1 MIVLPA
7 IDLKD
12 GKPVRL
18 VQGDFSTAG
27 QVAENAVDAAR
38 EFAAKGAGYLHM
50 VDLDG
55 AKSGDTVNRDLIL
68 EVAKHTPAKIEL
80 GGGIRSCD
88 VIEDYLSHG
97 IDRVILGSAAIK
109 QPALVRQAVRE
120 YAGHITIGIDA
131 KNGLVATEGWLSDS
145 EVDYLTLASEME
157 HIGADCIIFTD
168 ISKDG
173 TLSGPNFEQLAALS
187 RRVNLRVIAS
197 GGIRDIGH
205 IRRLRDM
212 GLYGAICGKSL
223 YQGTLSLGEALAA
236 AHR

>member
-18 VQGDFSTAG
+18 VRGDFSTAG

-173 TLSGPNFEQLAALS
+173 TLSGPNFEQLAALN
-187 RRVNLRVIAS
+187 RRVSLRVIAS

>member
-173 TLSGPNFEQLAALS
+173 TLSGPNFEQLAALN

>member
-27 QVAENAVDAAR
+27 QVAENAVDTAR

-131 KNGLVATEGWLSDS
+131 KNGLVATEGWLSGS

-187 RRVNLRVIAS
+187 RRVSLRVIAS